1 MWIYANR
8 ISVGLNMAL
17 NSKRYVDTDV
27 AFEVFLECLVC
38 VMLEKLSE
46 KQFDG
51 LFRTRDYGGWS
62 VCMGIFNA
70 RCKWDYMV
78 L

>member
-1 MWIYANR
+1 M
-8 ISVGLNMAL
+8 
-17 NSKRYVDTDV
+17 

-51 LFRTRDYGGWS
+51 LFGTRDYGGRS